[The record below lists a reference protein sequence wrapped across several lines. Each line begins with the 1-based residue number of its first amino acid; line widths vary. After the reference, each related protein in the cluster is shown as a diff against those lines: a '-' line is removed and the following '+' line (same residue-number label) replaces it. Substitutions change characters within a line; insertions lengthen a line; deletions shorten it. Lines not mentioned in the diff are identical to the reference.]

1 MKIKMKK
8 TIDGANSALGN
19 VTMSYDEGKTY
30 DMNEDW
36 SKDIAFA
43 WISMDYAEELKEA
56 PVKAKKVATPV
67 IEKKVVAPTNT
78 QAETE
83 APTKKTKK

>member
-8 TIDGANSALGN
+8 NIVGANSALGN

-30 DMNEDW
+30 DMNEEW
-36 SKDIAFA
+36 SKDIAIA

-56 PVKAKKVATPV
+56 PVKEIKIVKP
-67 IEKKVVAPTNT
+67 IEKKVIKPTN
-78 QAETE
+78 
-83 APTKKTKK
+83 KK